1 MRKFFILLPLIT
13 TILIALWYTVVF
25 DSEYKRLWI
34 SADAEANALQKEG
47 KVKEAIAT
55 YENRLSV
62 GAIYFQKGDFK
73 KALEI
78 YEQTSSK
85 EAFYNRGN
93 ALVMLGKYNDAV
105 ENYKL
110 ALQADASYIVAKENM
125 AIAIA
130 RQAELDKYKGKG
142 KGTGGQLAAD
152 KIVYDN
158 KSKKGETVQ
167 QHGKKKGGSNQQWLD
182 RLETSPQ
189 GFLRAKF
196 SYQYHQQKRG
206 QK

>member
-1 MRKFFILLPLIT
+1 MRIFFLLLPLLT
-13 TILIALWYTVVF
+13 ALIIGLWYGLLF
-25 DSEYKRLWI
+25 KGEYKRLWV
-34 SADAEANALQKEG
+34 SADREAGMLQKEG
-47 KVKEAIAT
+47 QLKEAMAT
-55 YENRLSV
+55 YENRLFV
-62 GAIYFQKGDFK
+62 GAIYFKQGDFK

-110 ALQADASYIVAKENM
+110 ALQADATYIEAKENM

-130 RQAELDKYKGKG
+130 RQAELDKYKGTSA
-142 KGTGGQLAAD
+142 GTSKVGAD

-158 KSKKGETVQ
+158 KSKKGDTIKQ
-167 QHGKKKGGSNQQWLD
+167 QRSQKGGPNQQWLD
-182 RLETSPQ
+182 RLETSPR
-189 GFLRAKF
+189 GFLKAKF

-206 QK
+206 QR